1 MEKKNMNEQF
11 IRKDGRPFNSLR
23 SIKMEVG
30 VLNNADGSA
39 YIECGNN
46 KILIGVYG
54 PKELYSK
61 KHAKPDGAVL
71 RCKYNM
77 APFSVKERKRP
88 GPDRRSTE
96 ISKLISEAI
105 TPSIFLEKYP
115 RSSIDISI
123 EVLEAEGGTRCL
135 SIVGASLAL
144 ADAEIPMRDL
154 ISACAVGKVDDHII
168 VDLSEEEDQTGQAD
182 MPVAIM
188 PRTGDITF
196 LQMDGNLS
204 VPEFEEALGL
214 AFDGCYYINQ
224 LQQQTLLK
232 KYEGENG
239 KTY

>member
-1 MEKKNMNEQF
+1 MNNQYM
-11 IRKDGRPFNSLR
+11 RKDGRAYNSLR
-23 SIKMEVG
+23 NMKMEVG

-39 YIECGNN
+39 YIECGHN
-46 KILIGVYG
+46 KILVGVYG
-54 PKELYSK
+54 PRELHSK
-61 KHAKPDGAVL
+61 KHSKPDGAVL

-115 RSSIDISI
+115 RASIDISI

-144 ADAEIPMRDL
+144 ADAEIPMKDM
-154 ISACAVGKVDDHII
+154 ISACAVGKVDDHI
-168 VDLSEEEDQTGQAD
+168 VLDLSEEEDQTGQAD

-188 PRTGDITF
+188 PRTGEITF
-196 LQMDGNLS
+196 LQMDGHLS
-204 VPEFEEALGL
+204 DVEFEKALQL
-214 AFDGCYYINQ
+214 AYDGCYFINK
-224 LQQQTLLK
+224 LQQQTLLT
-232 KYEGENG
+232 KYGGDTRG
-239 KTY
+239 KYNL

>member
-1 MEKKNMNEQF
+1 MTNEYK
-11 IRKDGRPFNSLR
+11 RKDGRSYNVLR
-23 SIKMEVG
+23 NMKMEIG

-39 YIECGNN
+39 YIECGHN
-46 KILIGVYG
+46 KILVGVYG
-54 PKELYSK
+54 PHELHSK
-61 KHAKPDGAVL
+61 KYSKPDGAVL

-115 RSSIDISI
+115 RASIDISI

-135 SIVGASLAL
+135 GIVGASLAL

-154 ISACAVGKVDDHII
+154 ISACAVGKVNNH
-168 VDLSEEEDQTGQAD
+168 VVLDLSEEEDQKGQAD

-188 PRTGDITF
+188 PRTGEITF
-196 LQMDGNLS
+196 LQMDGHLTET
-204 VPEFEEALGL
+204 EFNDALQL
-214 AFDGCYYINQ
+214 AYDGCHQINQ
-224 LQQQTLLK
+224 LQQQTLLN
-232 KYEGENG
+232 KYGGDTNG
-239 KTY
+239 KYNL

>member
-1 MEKKNMNEQF
+1 MKEQF
-11 IRKDGRPFNSLR
+11 IRKDGRAFNSLR
-23 SIKMEVG
+23 TIKMEVG

-46 KILIGVYG
+46 KILVGVYG

-77 APFSVKERKRP
+77 APFSVTERKRP

-135 SIVGASLAL
+135 GIVGASLAL
-144 ADAEIPMRDL
+144 ADAEIPMKDL
-154 ISACAVGKVDDHII
+154 ISACAVGKVDNHIV

-204 VPEFEEALGL
+204 VPEFEEALQL

-232 KYEGENG
+232 KNGGEKDG
-239 KTY
+239 KYYL

>member
-1 MEKKNMNEQF
+1 MNEQF

-23 SIKMEVG
+23 AIKMEVG

-46 KILIGVYG
+46 KILVGVYG

-77 APFSVKERKRP
+77 APFSVTERKRP

-135 SIVGASLAL
+135 GIVGASLAL

-154 ISACAVGKVDDHII
+154 ISACAVGKVDNHIV
-168 VDLSEEEDQTGQAD
+168 VDLSEEEDQTGEAD

-196 LQMDGNLS
+196 LQMDGNMS
-204 VPEFEEALGL
+204 VQEFEEALEL

-232 KYEGENG
+232 KYEGEKDG
-239 KTY
+239 KYYL

>member
-1 MEKKNMNEQF
+1 MKEQF
-11 IRKDGRPFNSLR
+11 IRKDGRQFNSLR
-23 SIKMEVG
+23 NLKMEVG

-46 KILIGVYG
+46 KILVGVYG
-54 PKELYSK
+54 PRELYSK
-61 KHAKPDGAVL
+61 KHSKPDGAVL

-77 APFSVKERKRP
+77 APFSVNERKRP

-135 SIVGASLAL
+135 GIVGASLAL

-154 ISACAVGKVDDHII
+154 ISACAVGKVDNHVV

-204 VPEFEEALGL
+204 VPEFEEALQL

-232 KYEGENG
+232 KYGGEEDG
-239 KTY
+239 EYYL

>member
-1 MEKKNMNEQF
+1 MNEQF

-23 SIKMEVG
+23 NMKMEIG

-46 KILIGVYG
+46 KILVGVYG

-61 KHAKPDGAVL
+61 KHSKPDGAVL

-77 APFSVKERKRP
+77 IPFSVTERKRP

-105 TPSIFLEKYP
+105 TPAIFLEKYP
-115 RSSIDISI
+115 RSSIDVST

-135 SIVGASLAL
+135 GIVGASLAL
-144 ADAEIPMRDL
+144 ADAEIPMKDL
-154 ISACAVGKVDDHII
+154 ISACAVGKVDNHIV

-188 PRTGDITF
+188 PRTGEITF

-204 VPEFEEALGL
+204 VPEFEEAMQL
-214 AFDGCYYINQ
+214 AYDGCYYINQ

-232 KYEGENG
+232 KYGGE
-239 KTY
+239 

>member
-1 MEKKNMNEQF
+1 MNEF
-11 IRKDGRPFNSLR
+11 IRKDGRAFNSLR
-23 SIKMEVG
+23 NMKMEVG

-39 YIECGNN
+39 YVECGNN
-46 KILIGVYG
+46 KVLVGVYG
-54 PKELYSK
+54 PRELYSK
-61 KHAKPDGAVL
+61 KHSKPDGAVL

-144 ADAEIPMRDL
+144 ADAEIPMKDL
-154 ISACAVGKVDDHII
+154 ISACAVGKVDNHIV

-204 VPEFEEALGL
+204 VPEFENALQL
-214 AFDGCYYINQ
+214 AFDACYFINQ
-224 LQQQTLLK
+224 LQQETLLK
-232 KYEGENG
+232 KYGGEKDG
-239 KTY
+239 KYYL

>member
-1 MEKKNMNEQF
+1 MNKEF
-11 IRKDGRPFNSLR
+11 IRKDGRNYNSLR
-23 SIKMEVG
+23 NMKMKVG
-30 VLNNADGSA
+30 LLNNADGSA
-39 YIECGNN
+39 YVECGNN
-46 KILIGVYG
+46 KILVGVFG

-135 SIVGASLAL
+135 GIVGASLAL

-154 ISACAVGKVDDHII
+154 ISACAVGKVDGEIV

-196 LQMDGNLS
+196 LQMDGNLT
-204 VPEFEEALGL
+204 VPEFEEALKL
-214 AFDGCYYINQ
+214 AYDGCDYIYQ
-224 LQQQTLLK
+224 LQQETLLK
-232 KYEGENG
+232 KYGGE
-239 KTY
+239 

>member
-1 MEKKNMNEQF
+1 MKEQF
-11 IRKDGRPFNSLR
+11 TRKDGRAFNSLR
-23 SIKMEVG
+23 NMKMKVG

-39 YIECGNN
+39 YVECGKN
-46 KILIGVYG
+46 KILVGVYG

-61 KHAKPDGAVL
+61 KHSKPDGAVL

-77 APFSVKERKRP
+77 APFSVTERKRP

-105 TPSIFLEKYP
+105 TPAIFLEKYP

-135 SIVGASLAL
+135 GIVGASLAL
-144 ADAEIPMRDL
+144 ADAEIPMKDL
-154 ISACAVGKVDDHII
+154 ITACAVGKVDNHIV

-188 PRTGDITF
+188 PRTGEITL

-204 VPEFEEALGL
+204 VPEFEEALQL

-232 KYEGENG
+232 KYGGE
-239 KTY
+239 

>member
-1 MEKKNMNEQF
+1 MKEQF
-11 IRKDGRPFNSLR
+11 TRKDGRAFNSLR
-23 SIKMEVG
+23 NMKMKVG

-39 YIECGNN
+39 YVECGKN
-46 KILIGVYG
+46 KILVGVYG

-61 KHAKPDGAVL
+61 KHSKPDGAVL

-77 APFSVKERKRP
+77 APFSVTERKRP

-105 TPSIFLEKYP
+105 TPAIFLEKYP

-135 SIVGASLAL
+135 GIVGASLAL
-144 ADAEIPMRDL
+144 ADAEIPMKDL
-154 ISACAVGKVDDHII
+154 ISACAVGKVDNHIV

-188 PRTGDITF
+188 PRTGEITL

-204 VPEFEEALGL
+204 VPEFEEALQL

-232 KYEGENG
+232 KYGGE
-239 KTY
+239 

>member
-1 MEKKNMNEQF
+1 MEMNEQF

-23 SIKMEVG
+23 AIKMEVG

-46 KILIGVYG
+46 KILVGVYG

-77 APFSVKERKRP
+77 APFSVTERKRP

-135 SIVGASLAL
+135 GIVGASLAL

-154 ISACAVGKVDDHII
+154 ISACAVGKVDNHIV
-168 VDLSEEEDQTGQAD
+168 VDLSEEEDQTGEAD

-196 LQMDGNLS
+196 LQMDGNMS
-204 VPEFEEALGL
+204 VQEFEEALEL

-232 KYEGENG
+232 KYEGEKDG
-239 KTY
+239 KYYL

>member
-1 MEKKNMNEQF
+1 MKEQF
-11 IRKDGRPFNSLR
+11 TRKDGRAFNSLR
-23 SIKMEVG
+23 TIKMEVG

-39 YIECGNN
+39 YIECGKN
-46 KILIGVYG
+46 KILVGVYG

-61 KHAKPDGAVL
+61 KHSKPDGAVL

-77 APFSVKERKRP
+77 APFSVLERKRP

-105 TPSIFLEKYP
+105 TPAIFLEKYP

-135 SIVGASLAL
+135 GIVGASLAL
-144 ADAEIPMRDL
+144 ADAEIPMKDL
-154 ISACAVGKVDDHII
+154 ISACAVGKVDNHIV
-168 VDLSEEEDQTGQAD
+168 VDLSEEEDQTGEAD

-188 PRTGDITF
+188 PRTGEITF

-204 VPEFEEALGL
+204 VPEFEEALQL

-232 KYEGENG
+232 KYGGE
-239 KTY
+239 

>member
-1 MEKKNMNEQF
+1 MKEQF

-23 SIKMEVG
+23 TIKMEVG

-46 KILIGVYG
+46 KILVGVYG

-61 KHAKPDGAVL
+61 KHSKPDGAVL

-77 APFSVKERKRP
+77 IPFSVTERKRP

-105 TPSIFLEKYP
+105 TPAIFLEKYP

-135 SIVGASLAL
+135 GIVGASLAL

-154 ISACAVGKVDDHII
+154 ISACAVGKVDNHIV

-204 VPEFEEALGL
+204 VPEFEEALQL
-214 AFDGCYYINQ
+214 AYDGCYYINQ

-232 KYEGENG
+232 KYGGE
-239 KTY
+239 

>member
-1 MEKKNMNEQF
+1 MNEQF
-11 IRKDGRPFNSLR
+11 IRKDGRAFNSLR
-23 SIKMEVG
+23 NMKMEIG

-39 YIECGNN
+39 YVECGNN
-46 KILIGVYG
+46 KILVGVYG
-54 PKELYSK
+54 PRELYSK
-61 KHAKPDGAVL
+61 KHSKPDGAVL

-135 SIVGASLAL
+135 GIVGASLAL

-154 ISACAVGKVDDHII
+154 ISACAVGKVDNNIV
-168 VDLSEEEDQTGQAD
+168 VDLSEEEDQTGEAD

-204 VPEFEEALGL
+204 VPEFEDALQL
-214 AFDGCYYINQ
+214 AFDACYFINQ
-224 LQQQTLLK
+224 LQQETLLS
-232 KYEGENG
+232 KYGGEMDG
-239 KTY
+239 KYYL

>member
-1 MEKKNMNEQF
+1 MNEQF

-23 SIKMEVG
+23 NMKMEIG

-46 KILIGVYG
+46 KILVGVYG

-61 KHAKPDGAVL
+61 KHSKPDGAVL

-77 APFSVKERKRP
+77 IPFSVTERKRP

-105 TPSIFLEKYP
+105 TPTIFLEKYP
-115 RSSIDISI
+115 RSSIDVSI

-135 SIVGASLAL
+135 GIVGASLAL
-144 ADAEIPMRDL
+144 ADAEIPMKDL
-154 ISACAVGKVDDHII
+154 ISACAVGKVDNHIV

-188 PRTGDITF
+188 PRTGEITF

-204 VPEFEEALGL
+204 VPEFEEAMQL
-214 AFDGCYYINQ
+214 AYDGCYYINQ

-232 KYEGENG
+232 KYGGE
-239 KTY
+239 